1 MLDFWQTM
9 QHCGT
14 FFRRFGITLSVYLI
28 NAAYLFIPQCWYNRL
43 LEATGQNLKS
53 HPILKM
59 REKYRSFCLE
69 SVLSMW
75 QTSEFVQKH
84 STENLKLFEMLKVA

>member
-1 MLDFWQTM
+1 
-9 QHCGT
+9 
-14 FFRRFGITLSVYLI
+14 
-28 NAAYLFIPQCWYNRL
+28 
-43 LEATGQNLKS
+43 
-53 HPILKM
+53 M

-84 STENLKLFEMLKVA
+84 STENVKLFEMLKVA